1 MSWKK
6 RHFLLP
12 YFGSDMQGDLLKSST
27 FPKEVGH
34 LVTLILVERPNL
46 AVARLVSNFCLPEVV
61 KSPLGSMRTLITQ
74 DILLSRVIE
83 ILISVA
89 IK

>member
-1 MSWKK
+1 
-6 RHFLLP
+6 
-12 YFGSDMQGDLLKSST
+12 MQGDLLKIST

-34 LVTLILVERPNL
+34 LVTLILVERPDL
-46 AVARLVSNFCLPEVV
+46 AVARLVSDFCFPEVV
-61 KSPLGSMRTLITQ
+61 KSPLRSMWTLITQ
-74 DILLSRVIE
+74 ETLLSIITE